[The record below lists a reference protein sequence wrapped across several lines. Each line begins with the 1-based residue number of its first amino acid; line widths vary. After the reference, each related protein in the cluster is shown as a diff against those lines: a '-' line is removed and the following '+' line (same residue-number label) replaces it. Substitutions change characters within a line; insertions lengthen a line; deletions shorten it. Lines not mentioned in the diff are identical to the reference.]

1 MQRERKRVMISR
13 YKEIDTEMYLAYE
26 SLLIRVSVL
35 YTILQQNLINTR
47 HPKIIIEHTMII
59 VDMNFSN
66 GNKNCKKRI
75 TMLLDIKITIK
86 ITKGT

>member
-47 HPKIIIEHTMII
+47 HPKIIIKHTMII

-66 GNKNCKKRI
+66 GNKNCKKRT